1 MKYFN
6 KKIKMLNSERQNLN
20 SSNNSVITYYS
31 KLGYIEVDKNE
42 ILDKDKDT
50 VNYNTKEKTKSG
62 IINVI
67 LNLKN

>member
-1 MKYFN
+1 
-6 KKIKMLNSERQNLN
+6 MLNSERQNLN